1 MITACK
7 MKKNDTETTRQMSCV
22 FHTITHVHSNKQT
35 DISYKISSFFIL
47 ENENNKIL
55 QIFFVSWAPD
65 DHGLQDEKEWHW
77 NNETDVMCFPHDNH
91 LFGHFPLLLLL
102 LLLYLFT
109 AMAAHCT
116 VYNFT
121 KFHFSEIKYTL
132 RASLSCDNSP
142 CDLRLANPSDQFW
155 IQLLLVLSLQALQI

>member
-1 MITACK
+1 MITAFR
-7 MKKNDTETTRQMSCV
+7 MKNNDTETTRQMSCV
-22 FHTITHVHSNKQT
+22 FHRTIHVHFNKLT
-35 DISYKISSFFIL
+35 NNCYKNPSILRL

-121 KFHFSEIKYTL
+121 KFHFSEIIYAL
-132 RASLSCDNSP
+132 RTSLSS
-142 CDLRLANPSDQFW
+142 DLKVR
-155 IQLLLVLSLQALQI
+155 

>member
-1 MITACK
+1 MSK
-7 MKKNDTETTRQMSCV
+7 LVSYVDEKTRQMLFV
-22 FHTITHVHSNKQT
+22 FHRRRKTNFETNLNK
-35 DISYKISSFFIL
+35 YFWLLVL
-47 ENENNKIL
+47 EKLDRKIL

-65 DHGLQDEKEWHW
+65 DHSLQDEKEWHW

-121 KFHFSEIKYTL
+121 KFHFTKIKYTL
-132 RASLSCDNSP
+132 RTSLSCHLP
-142 CDLRLANPSDQFW
+142 A
-155 IQLLLVLSLQALQI
+155 

>member
-1 MITACK
+1 MTLKQRDRCH
-7 MKKNDTETTRQMSCV
+7 V
-22 FHTITHVHSNKQT
+22 FSSLFKQT
-35 DISYKISSFFIL
+35 NRQTSDKISWLVIFGKL
-47 ENENNKIL
+47 RQKNTTN
-55 QIFFVSWAPD
+55 IFFVSWVPD

-116 VYNFT
+116 VYNLINIY
-121 KFHFSEIKYTL
+121 FSEIKFSEKL
-132 RASLSCDNSP
+132 RTKFSSRLLNSGVINPCFSQLPLSDY
-142 CDLRLANPSDQFW
+142 DFIFLKKLK
-155 IQLLLVLSLQALQI
+155 